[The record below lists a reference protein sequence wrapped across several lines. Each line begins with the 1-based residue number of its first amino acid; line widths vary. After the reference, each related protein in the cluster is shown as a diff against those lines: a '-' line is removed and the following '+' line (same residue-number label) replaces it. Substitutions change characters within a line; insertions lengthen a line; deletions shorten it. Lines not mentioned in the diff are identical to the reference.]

1 MVKLLLNVYLMYL
14 SASLYLCQIVIMYSY
29 TPETKINIM
38 GSVASELK
46 HKTVVMNSGNN
57 LGQH

>member
-1 MVKLLLNVYLMYL
+1 MVRLLLKLYLMYL

-29 TPETKINIM
+29 TSETKINIL
-38 GSVASELK
+38 GFVASELK
-46 HKTVVMNSGNN
+46 HKTVVVNSGNN